1 MNKCDRA
8 CKKARHSGKAIHLT
22 KYKQL
27 CNITT
32 KHLHVAHDKYLNEVM
47 GGLTLEYLETGPEKP
62 GWVEPI
68 LII

>member
-1 MNKCDRA
+1 M
-8 CKKARHSGKAIHLT
+8 
-22 KYKQL
+22 
-27 CNITT
+27 TT
-32 KHLHVAHDKYLNEVM
+32 KRLHVVHDKYLNEVM